1 MDEPIKRLS
10 GVDVLARPEESQ
22 VQATKPEIDLQS
34 LTALGSNAAP
44 SRTDRQPKR
53 TWRRKS

>member
-34 LTALGSNAAP
+34 LTALGRDAK
-44 SRTDRQPKR
+44 PKR
-53 TWRRKS
+53 SRKRRASI